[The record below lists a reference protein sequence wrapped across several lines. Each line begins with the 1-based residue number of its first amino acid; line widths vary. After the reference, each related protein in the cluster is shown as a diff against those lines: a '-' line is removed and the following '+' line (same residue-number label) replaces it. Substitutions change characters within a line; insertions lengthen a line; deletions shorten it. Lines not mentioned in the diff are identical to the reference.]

1 MATQLGYGLIAFFQ
15 IIRWRRHRSDWI
27 SFRQDKKGPP
37 YGRAFGRIIAFLA
50 DRLFSERFRD
60 NEDQNCAT
68 DAPAEKQIE
77 EGVSGRGHG

>member
-1 MATQLGYGLIAFFQ
+1 MRRGLDVGAKPVGSELQ
-15 IIRWRRHRSDWI
+15 SLLLL
-27 SFRQDKKGPP
+27 SDKKGPP
-37 YGRAFGRIIAFLA
+37 CGRAFVRRIAFLA

-60 NEDQNCAT
+60 NENQNCAP